1 MPTETEIAIIGAGAA
16 GIGAATRLAE
26 LGRSCLVLEAGTRPG
41 GRAFTESASLGTPF
55 DHGASWLHVAE
66 HNPLTPIAR
75 RLGFTLFE
83 GERRRRDILLIRD
96 RPATPAEKAAHDA
109 ACDAWEEAAEA
120 RAAQGGPDMPIAE
133 AVPRGGPWDATV
145 SHWLGTT
152 ICGVEPERNSLRDYV
167 DTGLDGENPQV
178 AEGLGTLVARLAE
191 GLPVQLATPIHRLE
205 ADRHIT
211 LEGPRGTIR
220 ARACIVTLSTGA
232 LASGALRFQ
241 PGLPA
246 EVESAIAGL
255 PMALLSKIALRG
267 GAGLGFGPFARLGR
281 MVEGEGDRPMSWVV
295 SPFGRDHAIGFLG
308 GEAAWALAREGLA
321 AAEAYARAELARYF
335 GAAEIAR
342 AFPHKAVATDWG
354 ENPLFLGA
362 YTFARPGAAGAR
374 AALAG
379 ASLADGRIRFAGEA
393 CHTRYAGTVGGAWAS
408 GMAAAD
414 AISATL
420 RG

>member
-16 GIGAATRLAE
+16 GIAAATRLAE

-41 GRAFTESASLGTPF
+41 GRAHTDTASLGTPF
-55 DHGASWLHVAE
+55 DRGASWLHVAE

-75 RLGFTLFE
+75 RLGFTLYE
-83 GERRRRDILLIRD
+83 GERRRRDILLIGD
-96 RPATPAEKAAHDA
+96 RHATPEEKAAHDA

-120 RAAQGGPDMPIAE
+120 RAAQDGPDIPIAD
-133 AVPRGGPWDATV
+133 AVPHGGYWDATA

-152 ICGVEPERNSLRDYV
+152 ICGVEPERNSLRDYI

-178 AEGLGTLVARLAE
+178 KEGFGTLVARLAE
-191 GLPVQLATPIHRLE
+191 GLPIHLVTPIHAVR

-220 ARACIVTLSTGA
+220 ARGCIVTLSTGA
-232 LASGALRFQ
+232 LASGALRFS

-246 EVESAIAGL
+246 EVDTAIAGL

-267 GAGLGFGPFARLGR
+267 TLGLAPFARLGR
-281 MVEGEGDRPMSWVV
+281 RVEGEGDRPMSWVV
-295 SPFGRDHAIGFLG
+295 GPFGRDHAIGFLG
-308 GEAAWALAREGLA
+308 GESAWALAREGPA
-321 AAEAYARAELARYF
+321 AAEAYARADLARYV
-335 GAAEIAR
+335 GKAEVAR
-342 AFPHKAVATDWG
+342 AFPHPAIATDWG

-362 YTFARPGAAGAR
+362 YTYARPGAAGAR
-374 AALAG
+374 AALAE
-379 ASLADGRIRFAGEA
+379 ARPADGRIRFAGEA

-408 GMAAAD
+408 GMAAAE
-414 AISATL
+414 ALSATL
-420 RG
+420 GR